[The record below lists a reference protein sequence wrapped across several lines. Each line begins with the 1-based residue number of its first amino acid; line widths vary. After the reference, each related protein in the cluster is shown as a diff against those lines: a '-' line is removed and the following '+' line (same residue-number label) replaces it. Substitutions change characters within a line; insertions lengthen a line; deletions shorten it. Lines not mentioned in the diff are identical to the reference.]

1 MKAFINVHNIL
12 SLVQY
17 CLFEPNKCNYLVLH
31 INTINILAPFKQH
44 WLVSGLSENRTSVS
58 LKVQFRSTSVYL
70 YADKKHRMFRN
81 MMDVDDDHESV
92 FMFQNEHWVDS
103 PRGRWENYD
112 CHWFG
117 SGTNNTRFHLGI
129 TIINFG
135 FIYRLNHKEDL
146 FIAEAYWVLK
156 ATPEHHESRGARKF
170 FCFRGLRNFVRG

>member
-17 CLFEPNKCNYLVLH
+17 CLFEPNKGNYLVLH
-31 INTINILAPFKQH
+31 INTINIQAPFKQH

-70 YADKKHRMFRN
+70 YADKKHRLFRN

-129 TIINFG
+129 TIIG
-135 FIYRLNHKEDL
+135 KYLKWPKEKL
-146 FIAEAYWVLK
+146 AQGENGQ
-156 ATPEHHESRGARKF
+156 ERKWPWEKPAQGENGPAPF
-170 FCFRGLRNFVRG
+170 